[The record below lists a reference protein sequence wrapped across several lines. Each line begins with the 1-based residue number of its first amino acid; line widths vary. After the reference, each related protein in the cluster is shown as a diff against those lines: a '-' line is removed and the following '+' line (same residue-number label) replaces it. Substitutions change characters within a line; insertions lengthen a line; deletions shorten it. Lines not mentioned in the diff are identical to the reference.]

1 MAGGQKLSDEAL
13 IKLEQRIGDR
23 YDDLCKQVRD
33 LQAMLDGLE
42 GHWKGIG
49 AHAFDR
55 KQTEINERL
64 QHMGN
69 ILTHFMEAMNKTRN
83 IKTHTEDGIK
93 ADIANIDPQLGGKTS
108 ALSQY

>member
-1 MAGGQKLSDEAL
+1 MAGGQKLSDDAV
-13 IKLEQRIGDR
+13 IKLEKRIGER
-23 YDDLCKQVRD
+23 YDHLCAQVRD

-64 QHMGN
+64 VHMGK
-69 ILTHFMEAMNKTRN
+69 LLGRFVEAMNKTRH
-83 IKTHTEDGIK
+83 IKSGTEDDIL
-93 ADIANIDPQLGGKTS
+93 ADMNKINPELGGKTS